1 MHKLFK
7 TSALYN
13 KKNIELM
20 FCLPL
25 SGNSVFPWS
34 SNDTTDFRN
43 YSEKKGLHQTL
54 PDRMNSIHCGKIV
67 SVF

>member
-1 MHKLFK
+1 
-7 TSALYN
+7 
-13 KKNIELM
+13 M